1 MDINGLYKPSSYVF
15 FRIALRTL
23 SGDPYRCA
31 VVALV
36 APASLLVRS
45 AVTSWRQLQPVMH
58 CAPFVENPRRPG
70 RRNPKDW
77 GGWKHVETRS
87 IYEKGGLTSLFSSKS
102 MRCQE
107 WKEKLI
113 MCIWLQ
119 IQFQSSLHECCEN
132 QASMCWVLTHVAI
145 MLLGKICVLL
155 VSPFS
160 HLKQER

>member
-1 MDINGLYKPSSYVF
+1 MCGTSHSNRTCFTPGPLSCDIMAPAATCDAAATSKICWIKLQQNGTCD
-15 FRIALRTL
+15 ALRTVCWESEKAWPKEPEGL
-23 SGDPYRCA
+23 MG
-31 VVALV
+31 VVSTVWHLRKRWFNKPVFVQINAL
-36 APASLLVRS
+36 
-45 AVTSWRQLQPVMH
+45 TGIKQ
-58 CAPFVENPRRPG
+58 
-70 RRNPKDW
+70 
-77 GGWKHVETRS
+77 
-87 IYEKGGLTSLFSSKS
+87 
-102 MRCQE
+102 
-107 WKEKLI
+107 KLI